1 MRRFFA
7 KAKRQA
13 DKERVRHYLIPLP
26 AYLQRRNTERSQRL
40 GVARRRRRCATV
52 QDLLAAL
59 RVLFAVAKSGL
70 FDRSFTFHLYS
81 SPRDETVIDRLRSL
95 SAYHRLVF
103 PGLDNVY

>member
-1 MRRFFA
+1 M
-7 KAKRQA
+7 
-13 DKERVRHYLIPLP
+13 ERVRHYLIPLP

-40 GVARRRRRCATV
+40 GVARRRRRCATA

-81 SPRDETVIDRLRSL
+81 SPRDETVLSRLRSL
-95 SAYHRLVF
+95 SAYHRLAF
-103 PGLDNVY
+103 PGLSLKI